1 MKKSRS
7 KALHERKAARAYGA
21 DTISRSAYNGI
32 IGLTILYGFVVNAL
46 MVMYA
51 RPFFEGLPIIGV
63 FIGYIVSCILGT
75 IIATK
80 SSVPFFSFL
89 GYNLI
94 VVPIG
99 MLLSLV
105 LPDYSMEHIMLAV
118 VLTGVV
124 TVIMII
130 LSVIFP
136 SFFSRLGL
144 SLLWSLLI
152 GVLVEG
158 VAYWLGYGGNIFN
171 ILFVVIF
178 SLYIGYDW
186 HKAQTCE
193 KTVVNA
199 IDSAIDL
206 YLDVTNIFLDLLDL
220 IDWLD

>member
-7 KALHERKAARAYGA
+7 KALRERKEARTQCP
-21 DTISRSAYNGI
+21 DTIGTAAYNGI

-46 MVMYA
+46 MVLFA
-51 RPFFEGLPIIGV
+51 RPFFESLPV
-63 FIGYIVSCILGT
+63 AAVLIGYLVSAFAGA
-75 IIATK
+75 IIANK
-80 SSVPFFSFL
+80 SSNPIFSFL

-94 VVPIG
+94 VLPIG

-144 SLLWSLLI
+144 SLFWSLLI

-171 ILFVVIF
+171 ILFVAIF

-186 HKAQTCE
+186 HKAQSYS
-193 KTVVNA
+193 KTVDNA

-206 YLDVTNIFLDLLDL
+206 YVDFINLFIDILDLLDN
-220 IDWLD
+220 

>member
-1 MKKSRS
+1 MKKSHSETLR
-7 KALHERKAARAYGA
+7 ERKETRAYGA

-105 LPDYSMEHIMLAV
+105 LPGESAGNIFLAAL
-118 VLTGVV
+118 LTGIV

-136 SFFSRLGL
+136 NFFARLGT

-152 GVLVEG
+152 GGLVEG

-171 ILFVVIF
+171 WFFIIIF

-186 HKAQTCE
+186 HVAQSYS
-193 KTVVNA
+193 KTVDNA

-206 YLDVTNIFLDLLDL
+206 YLDLINLFLRILD
-220 IDWLD
+220 ILDRK

>member
-1 MKKSRS
+1 
-7 KALHERKAARAYGA
+7 
-21 DTISRSAYNGI
+21 
-32 IGLTILYGFVVNAL
+32 
-46 MVMYA
+46 MVLFA
-51 RPFFEGLPIIGV
+51 RPFFESLPV
-63 FIGYIVSCILGT
+63 AAVLIGYLVSAFAGA
-75 IIATK
+75 IIANK
-80 SSVPFFSFL
+80 SSNPIFSFL

-94 VVPIG
+94 VLPIG

-144 SLLWSLLI
+144 SLFWSLLI

-171 ILFVVIF
+171 ILFVAIF

-186 HKAQTCE
+186 HKAQSYS
-193 KTVVNA
+193 KTVDNA

-206 YLDVTNIFLDLLDL
+206 YVDLINLFIDILDLLDN
-220 IDWLD
+220 

>member
-1 MKKSRS
+1 MKKSHSETLR
-7 KALHERKAARAYGA
+7 ERKETRAYGA

-75 IIATK
+75 IITAK

-144 SLLWSLLI
+144 SLFWSLLI

-186 HKAQTCE
+186 HVAQSYS
-193 KTVVNA
+193 KTVDNA

-206 YLDVTNIFLDLLDL
+206 YLDLINLFLRILD
-220 IDWLD
+220 ILDRR